1 MDKHGFN
8 GMKITGPKVF
18 ATFVITTLGFAF
30 FMISPLWVGLLLVI
44 PGFSMYLRYVL
55 KQDLKFN
62 NNMELSYLKKA
73 SINSK
78 SGYQHSST
86 LYGVNCTSLID
97 RKNKYGY

>member
-62 NNMELSYLKKA
+62 QGHELIPINNSDPAIMMGCKTFS
-73 SINSK
+73 
-78 SGYQHSST
+78 
-86 LYGVNCTSLID
+86 D
-97 RKNKYGY
+97 RKKRFGF